1 MINKKQTYIFLL
13 FLLYL
18 AYVLSEVSLF
28 VWHIISEQIDI
39 SGIYYVYIL
48 EEIGILLF
56 LVGFYALITKK
67 GLLNAYFWKALFIG
81 MVTIEI
87 IEFLR
92 GISLSGFAPM
102 LELLTIW
109 WVPFLLLIAL
119 SGYVANFYYAFK
131 RNTIW
136 NKSV

>member
-67 GLLNAYFWKALFIG
+67 ALLNAYFWKALFIG

-92 GISLSGFAPM
+92 GISLSGFTPM